1 MGQSRIQTF
10 SEVFITLSEECTTMS
25 KYKSL
30 LLFIVVVAVMPAV
43 PSFGAKFRNPPAKS
57 AIDDEDFVML
67 CQSGTVQEIIT
78 AIKSRGANVNAIG
91 TIILEVKGKKY
102 DNKVSALM
110 SACLGNNA
118 EAVSILLR
126 SGANISTRV
135 NIDTIGIG
143 YDSAD
148 VLCFASAFCKN
159 PKIINMLIKAGANVN
174 SRMEDGMTAL
184 IWAAKEG
191 ASPEII
197 QTLIKA
203 GANIN
208 AKNIFGMTALKFA
221 SGLNAKLV
229 IVNMLL
235 EAGADINAGKGNR
248 TALMQAAGF
257 SNDPEIVNA
266 LIRAGADV
274 NAKGEQGMTALM
286 CAAAWLNENPEI
298 INSLI
303 EAGADDVLDINGRS
317 ALMYAVERSDNPE
330 IVSALIEAGS
340 FVNIKDKKGNTPL
353 KLAKARIDSEVAR
366 KIISLLQQAGAKE

>member
-1 MGQSRIQTF
+1 
-10 SEVFITLSEECTTMS
+10 MS
-25 KYKSL
+25 KCNLL
-30 LLFIVVVAVMPAV
+30 LLFVVVIAVMSAV
-43 PSFGAKFRNPPAKS
+43 PSWGAKFRNPPAKS
-57 AIDDEDFVML
+57 AISDEDFVKL
-67 CQSGTVQEIIT
+67 CREGNTEKVRE
-78 AIKSRGANVNAIG
+78 AIRSRGANVNATG
-91 TIILEVKGKKY
+91 TIILEVKGEKY
-102 DNKVSALM
+102 NNKVSALM

-118 EAVSILLR
+118 EIVSILIR

-235 EAGADINAGKGNR
+235 EAGADINAGKGDR

-266 LIRAGADV
+266 LIKAGAYV
-274 NAKGEQGMTALM
+274 NARGEAGITALM
-286 CAAAWLNENPEI
+286 YAASWQNKNPEI
-298 INSLI
+298 VNTLI

-317 ALMYAVERSDNPE
+317 ALMYAVERNDNPE
-330 IVSALIEAGS
+330 IVTALIEAGS

-353 KLAKARIDSEVAR
+353 KLAKARTDTEAAR